1 MQTHPIQEKD
11 ALRERVDRE
20 IQARAPGTQ
29 HWNSA
34 QKMTLACRML
44 ADQGHWNGGLAG
56 QFTARGE
63 EPGTFWTLPFGVG
76 ADEAKVSELILIDED
91 LNPLDGKSLPNPANR
106 FHVWVYRH
114 RPDVQCIVHTHPPAA
129 SALSMVGEPL
139 VVAHMDATP
148 FFEDC
153 AYLPEWPGLPI
164 GDDEGHIISEALGDK
179 RAILL
184 ANHGLLTAGKSI
196 DEATVMALWLEQA
209 AALQLKARA
218 IGPVKPVPADR
229 ARESHDFL
237 VKPRILE
244 LTFAYFARRVLREA
258 PDCLD

>member
-1 MQTHPIQEKD
+1 MSDYSFQDKD
-11 ALRERVDRE
+11 VLRSRVDRE
-20 IQARAPGTQ
+20 INAAPSPTSG
-29 HWNSA
+29 WNSA

-44 ADQGHWNGGLAG
+44 AEQGHWHGGLAG
-56 QFTARGE
+56 QITARGD
-63 EPGTFWTLPFGVG
+63 EPGTIWTLPFGMG
-76 ADEAKVSELILIDED
+76 ADEARADELILIDED
-91 LNPLDGKSLPNPANR
+91 INPLDGKSLPNPANR
-106 FHVWVYRH
+106 FHAWVYRH

-148 FFEDC
+148 FFDDC
-153 AYLPEWPGLPI
+153 AFLPEWPGLPI
-164 GDDEGHIISEALGDK
+164 GDDEGEIISAALGNK

-196 DEATVMALWLEQA
+196 EEATVMAIWLEQV
-209 AALQLKARA
+209 AALQLRARA
-218 IGPVKPVPADR
+218 IGPVNPVPAER

-258 PDCLD
+258 PDCIA

>member
-1 MQTHPIQEKD
+1 E
-11 ALRERVDRE
+11 LEERE
-20 IQARAPGTQ
+20 APGTQ
-29 HWNSA
+29 QWNTA

-44 ADQGHWNGGLAG
+44 AAQGHWHGGLAG
-56 QFTARGE
+56 QITARGDD
-63 EPGTFWTLPFGVG
+63 PGTFWTLPFGIG
-76 ADEAKVSELILIDED
+76 ADEAHVNGLILIDED

-106 FHVWVYRH
+106 FHIWVYRH
-114 RPDVQCIVHTHPPAA
+114 RPDVRCIVHTHPPAT

-148 FFEDC
+148 CLEDC

-164 GDDEGHIISEALGDK
+164 GDHEGQILSEALGDE
-179 RAILL
+179 RANLP
-184 ANHGLLTAGKSI
+184 ATHGLLPVGKSI
-196 DEATVMALWLEQA
+196 EEATVMALWLEQV

-218 IGPVKPVPADR
+218 LGPVKPVPADR

-244 LTFAYFARRVLREA
+244 LTFAYFARRVLRET